1 MILSEFFRK
10 YPDEEACRSAFKQ
23 IRDQQGVVCKKCQG
37 TQHFWKAD
45 KWQYECKS
53 CRFRTTLRSGTVMEG
68 SKLPYRY
75 WLTAMALLTST
86 KKSFSALELQRQLGH
101 KRYEPIW
108 AMLHKLRAAMGKR
121 DKKYELKEY
130 IEMDEGFFES
140 ANGKGAGDDEG
151 TVKRGRGSQR
161 QSKVLVAIESV
172 PVEKE
177 KKKKEHKHKPDR
189 QCGYLKMIVMD
200 DLSAVGIDYEV
211 RNNINKG
218 SVVMTDGYKGY
229 SKLKDSIKQHRVT
242 ICKDKKE
249 VGKAFPWVHTAISN
263 AKKIC
268 LGIHHSIKGMYMQNY
283 LNEFC
288 YKFNRKY
295 FGDKLFDRLL
305 IASVSDTWY

>member
-1 MILSEFFRK
+1 MILSEFFKK
-10 YPDEEACRSAFKQ
+10 YPDESSCKMAFKQ
-23 IRDQQGVVCKKCQG
+23 IRDQQGVICKKCG
-37 TQHFWKAD
+37 GADHYWKAD

-53 CRFRTTLRSGTVMEG
+53 CRFRTTLKSGTVME
-68 SKLPYRY
+68 SSNLPFRY
-75 WLTAMALLTST
+75 WLTTMALLTST

-140 ANGKGAGDDEG
+140 VSSKETEG
-151 TVKRGRGSQR
+151 SGQQKRGRGSTK
-161 QSKVLVAIESV
+161 QSKVLIAIESA
-172 PVEKE
+172 PIKEGNKEEKY
-177 KKKKEHKHKPDR
+177 KHKPNR
-189 QCGYLKMIVMD
+189 QCGYLKMIIMD
-200 DLSAVGIDYEV
+200 DLTAVGIDYEV
-211 RNNINKG
+211 RNNINKD
-218 SVVMTDGYKGY
+218 SIVVTDGYRGY
-229 SKLKDSIKQHRVT
+229 NRLKNSIKQHRT
-242 ICKDKKE
+242 IICKDKNE
-249 VGKAFPWVHTAISN
+249 VAKAFPWVHTAISN

-268 LGIHHSIKGMYMQNY
+268 LGIHHSIKDIYMQNY

-305 IASVSDTWY
+305 IASVSGTWY

>member
-1 MILSEFFRK
+1 MILSEFFSK
-10 YPDEEACRSAFKQ
+10 YPDEAACKLAFKQ
-23 IRDQQGVVCKKCQG
+23 IRDQQGVLCKRCG
-37 TQHFWKAD
+37 GDSHYWKAD

-53 CRFRTTLRSGTVMEG
+53 CRFRTTLKSGTVMEG
-68 SKLPYRY
+68 SNLPFRY
-75 WLTAMALLTST
+75 WLTTMALLTST

-121 DKKYELKEY
+121 DKRYELKEY

-140 ANGKGAGDDEG
+140 VSSKENSGEG
-151 TVKRGRGSQR
+151 PQKRGRGSLK
-161 QSKVLVAIESV
+161 QSKVLVAIESA
-172 PVEKE
+172 PVEDGNKE
-177 KKKKEHKHKPDR
+177 EKYKHKPSR

-200 DLSAVGIDYEV
+200 DLTAVGIDYEV
-211 RNNINKG
+211 RNNINKD
-218 SVVMTDGYKGY
+218 SIVMTDGYKGY
-229 SKLKDSIKQHRVT
+229 SRLKNSIKQHSAI
-242 ICKDKKE
+242 ICKDKNE
-249 VGKAFPWVHTAISN
+249 VDKAFPWVHTAISN

-268 LGIHHSIKGMYMQNY
+268 LGIHHSIKDIYMQNY

-305 IASVSDTWY
+305 IASVSGTWY

>member
-10 YPDEEACRSAFKQ
+10 YPDEDACKMAFKQ

-37 TQHFWKAD
+37 RQHYWKAD

-86 KKSFSALELQRQLGH
+86 KKSFSALEVQRQLGH

-108 AMLHKLRAAMGKR
+108 AMLHKLRIAMGKR
-121 DKKYELKEY
+121 DKRYELKEY

-140 ANGKGAGDDEG
+140 VPGKGKGDG
-151 TVKRGRGSQR
+151 GPKKRGRGSQK
-161 QSKVLVAIESV
+161 QSKVLVAIESA
-172 PVEKE
+172 PVEEEE
-177 KKKKEHKHKPDR
+177 KKTKYKHSPNR

-200 DLSAVGIDYEV
+200 DLTAVGIDFEV
-211 RNNINKG
+211 RNNVNKD
-218 SVVMTDGYKGY
+218 STVLTDGYKGY
-229 SKLKDSIKQHRVT
+229 SRIKNSVKKHST
-242 ICKDKKE
+242 FICKDKNE
-249 VGKAFPWVHTAISN
+249 VDKAFPWVHTAISN

-268 LGIHHSIKGMYMQNY
+268 LGIHHAINAIYMQNY

-295 FGDKLFDRLL
+295 FGAKIFDRLL